1 LMETGLAGT
10 VSIRFVIWDRYPFNR
25 ANLTNVNESETE
37 KGRISYIDNASGVKI
52 GFTLFSTPICGSPKE
67 G

>member
-1 LMETGLAGT
+1 METGLAGT
-10 VSIRFVIWDRYPFNR
+10 VSVRFVIWDRYSFNR

-37 KGRISYIDNASGVKI
+37 KGRFAYIDDASRVEI
-52 GFTLFSTPICGSPKE
+52 GFTLFPPLICGSPKE